1 MKAQFPAAIK
11 TIKLDNK
18 GVQIVLQANFCELAS
33 CMEDLSR
40 YAGVEP
46 EDGQIYVNISS
57 RQEEI
62 EFEEKNDSRT

>member
-40 YAGVEP
+40 YAGVE
-46 EDGQIYVNISS
+46 EDGQVYVNISS
-57 RQEEI
+57 TQEEI